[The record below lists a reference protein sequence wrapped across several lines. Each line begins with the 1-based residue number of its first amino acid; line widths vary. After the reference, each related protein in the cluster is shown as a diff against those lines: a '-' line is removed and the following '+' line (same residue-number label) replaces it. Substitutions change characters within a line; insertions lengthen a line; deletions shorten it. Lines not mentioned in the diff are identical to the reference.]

1 MVSVSALVGYET
13 DKHKNVSVK
22 HNYLKLEPL
31 YSPEQAVWFAL
42 IVKPPLQ
49 LSHMAAPCL
58 VHARRVLGEPFGQL
72 HMLADTHTHALMRV
86 EVTARAMVRGEA

>member
-1 MVSVSALVGYET
+1 MPNTTNISM
-13 DKHKNVSVK
+13 SVK

-49 LSHMAAPCL
+49 LLHMAAPCL

-72 HMLADTHTHALMRV
+72 HMLAARDIHTYAP
-86 EVTARAMVRGEA
+86 G